1 MTLFEL
7 LPSLRHGLNPH
18 LDRAIWPLSAYVD
31 DLGRLCVGDVA
42 ADDIAAEFGT
52 PTYVVDEE
60 DFRARIRCYR
70 AALPDAELIYAGKA
84 LLSIDVARW
93 AADEGAGVN
102 VCSAG
107 ELATALA
114 ADVPPSRIVL
124 DGVITAAELYDAVA
138 AGVGRIVVDSPSEIS
153 LLACRVRHRQ
163 RVLVGVIPDVGAID
177 QKFGFAL
184 SGGQAAGALR
194 RVLDQPWLDLV
205 GLHCRLGSQLTD
217 ASLYGEAIRQMIG
230 VMAEVR
236 DRHQIVLTELNL
248 GGGHAVP
255 YLSGDPEL
263 NLRSLGSTIDA
274 ALESACAEHEFP
286 RPQIVIEPGRAIAA
300 RAGMTLCRVIA
311 VKRQPGGHTF
321 VAVDGGSGDI
331 PAGAPRREIHG
342 GTGQSA
348 PADRDR
354 TRHRRGPAWQR
365 RRDRPRRRAARGHP
379 PRRSA
384 GGGLHRRLS
393 ALDGCRATAWWA
405 ARRWSRSP
413 GAGLVNWCAGKPWP
427 TCWPEIA
434 AGTANDGVQHR
445 RSGARRPTAGH
456 GGVHRHTARGL
467 RHADG
472 AGCAHPRRGRQ

>member
-7 LPSLRHGLNPH
+7 LPSLRQGLNPH

-42 ADDIAAEFGT
+42 ADDIANEFGT

-70 AALPDAELIYAGKA
+70 ATLPGAELIYAGKA
-84 LLSIDVARW
+84 LLSVDVARW
-93 AADEGAGVN
+93 AADEGAGVK

-114 ADVPPSRIVL
+114 ADIPPSRIVL
-124 DGVITAAELYDAVA
+124 DGAKTAAELYDAVA
-138 AGVGRIVVDSPSEIS
+138 AGVGRIVIDSPSEIS

-163 RVLVGVIPDVGAID
+163 RVLVRVIPDVAAID

-194 RVLDQPWLDLV
+194 RVLDQPSLDLV

-236 DRHQIVLTELNL
+236 DRHQVVLTELNL
-248 GGGHAVP
+248 GGGHAIP

-263 NLRSLGSTIDA
+263 NLRSLGATVDA
-274 ALESACAEHEFP
+274 ALESACAKHGFP

-321 VAVDGGSGDI
+321 VAVDGGSGENPASRGAKYTVALANRHRPTVTAPVTVVGRHGNGDEIARDVELLADI
-331 PAGAPRREIHG
+331 HPGDLLAVACTGAYQHSTMSSHSMAGRAPLVAVSGGRSRELVRRE
-342 GTGQSA
+342 TV
-348 PADRDR
+348 ADLLARDR
-354 TRHRRGPAWQR
+354 GWNGQ
-365 RRDRPRRRAARGHP
+365 
-379 PRRSA
+379 
-384 GGGLHRRLS
+384 
-393 ALDGCRATAWWA
+393 
-405 ARRWSRSP
+405 
-413 GAGLVNWCAGKPWP
+413 
-427 TCWPEIA
+427 
-434 AGTANDGVQHR
+434 
-445 RSGARRPTAGH
+445 
-456 GGVHRHTARGL
+456 
-467 RHADG
+467 
-472 AGCAHPRRGRQ
+472 